1 MINIL
6 ESCMA
11 EELIDCEVVLELH
24 EVPESDNEWAGL
36 KGAHNIKRS
45 NLRSEAFKLLDS
57 QSKTAYLLET

>member
-11 EELIDCEVVLELH
+11 EELIDCKVVLELH
-24 EVPESDNEWAGL
+24 EVPDADHEWAGL
-36 KGAHNIKRS
+36 KGTHNIKRS
-45 NLRSEAFKLLDS
+45 DLRSETFKLLDS